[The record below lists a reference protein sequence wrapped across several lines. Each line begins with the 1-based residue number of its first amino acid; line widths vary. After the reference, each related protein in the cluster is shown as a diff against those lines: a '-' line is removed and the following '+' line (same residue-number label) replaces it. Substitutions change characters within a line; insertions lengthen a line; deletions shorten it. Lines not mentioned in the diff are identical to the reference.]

1 MKDKFKDIVSKKLN
15 ELKDEDQELDKEVE
29 KLLKDSEEGRNKDKL
44 IIIPF
49 LKKLDELI
57 NEEYKKHN
65 VPNDYVSRGIKI
77 ITNIQRINVEVGRS
91 QAIKGEYRSSPFQY
105 FLYTDEDQSW
115 RLVKFAEETSG
126 KNFDQDKLDEFFDYA
141 KNEVGNL
148 LGEDIK
154 LYKGKR

>member
-77 ITNIQRINVEVGRS
+77 ITN
-91 QAIKGEYRSSPFQY
+91 KTF
-105 FLYTDEDQSW
+105 TKT
-115 RLVKFAEETSG
+115 LVPL
-126 KNFDQDKLDEFFDYA
+126 KLLTTFCI
-141 KNEVGNL
+141 L
-148 LGEDIK
+148 L
-154 LYKGKR
+154 LL